1 MPVLAQGIKD
11 GFETARMFL
20 QEAWVE
26 LRKVQWPTQNE
37 IRAATFVVLLLVGT
51 VALFLFLVDA
61 VLSWVLHAFLG
72 S

>member
-1 MPVLAQGIKD
+1 MLALTQGIKE

-37 IRAATFVVLLLVGT
+37 IRAATFVVILLVGI

-61 VLSWVLHAFLG
+61 ALSGILHSFLG

>member
-1 MPVLAQGIKD
+1 MAVLAQGIKE

-37 IRAATFVVLLLVGT
+37 IRAATLVVILLVGT

-61 VLSWVLHAFLG
+61 VLSWILHNFLG

>member
-1 MPVLAQGIKD
+1 MPTLTQGIKE
-11 GFETARMFL
+11 GFETAWMFF

-37 IRAATFVVLLLVGT
+37 IRAATFVVILLVGV

-61 VLSWVLHAFLG
+61 ALSGILHSFLG